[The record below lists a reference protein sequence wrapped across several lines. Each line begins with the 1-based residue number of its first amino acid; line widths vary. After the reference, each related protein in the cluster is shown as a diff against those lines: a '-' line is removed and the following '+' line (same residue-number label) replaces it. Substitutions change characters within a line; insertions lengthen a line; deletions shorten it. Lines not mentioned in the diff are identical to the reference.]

1 MTTENAKSHD
11 NRNFATEALLE
22 EAHQRLYPSLTVPS
36 YLVLRSRRTI
46 FSKWASQFR
55 GNLKVLDI
63 GGRYQPYRPLLGNRV
78 ERYIAIDLLKTP
90 LVDVLADAEALPFA
104 TEVFDLVIGTQVMEY
119 FREPSVAIKG
129 IHALLKPGGILLAS
143 FAACTPRIV
152 EEERWR
158 FTGPGLRDLLSD
170 FSKVNVVPELYSVGS
185 VIRTVNL
192 ALDTF
197 VRYESARWVYRR
209 TGCPLL
215 NVFGLAMEKLNLTS
229 NDQFTANYSVLAV
242 KKE

>member
-1 MTTENAKSHD
+1 VTTDTRHERDLA
-11 NRNFATEALLE
+11 RQALLLAAQE
-22 EAHQRLYPSLTVPS
+22 RLHPSLTVPS
-36 YLVLRSRRTI
+36 YLVLRSRTAI
-46 FSKWASQFR
+46 FSNWLKRFAR
-55 GNLKVLDI
+55 ENLTVLDI
-63 GGRYQPYRPLLGNRV
+63 GGRYQPYRPLLGNRAA
-78 ERYIAIDLLKTP
+78 RYVAIDLIQTN
-90 LVDVLADAEALPFA
+90 LVDVVADGEALPFA
-104 TEVFDLVIGTQVMEY
+104 PKVFDMVIATQVMEY
-119 FREPSVAIKG
+119 FRDPTSAIKR
-129 IHALLKPGGILLAS
+129 IHAVLKPGGVLLAS

-170 FSKVNVVPELYSVGS
+170 FSRVEVVPELYSVGS

-197 VRYESARWVYRR
+197 VRYESARWIYRR

-229 NDQFTANYSVLAV
+229 NDQFTSNYSVLAV
-242 KKE
+242 RGE